1 MASKAIGHV
10 DCIVLELRAGIGGHE
25 ANLFAEQLL
34 KMYYHVAMKNNW
46 YFKILSLSR
55 APSEGIR
62 EAIIEVSG
70 VCVVARLAWEAGVHR
85 VQRVP
90 RTETKGRVH
99 TSTVTLA
106 VLPAF
111 ELAGPPSM
119 APQHLKIET
128 MRSTGAGGQH
138 VNTTDSAVRI
148 THLPTGISAMSSQR
162 SQHRNKATAL
172 TCLQLRLA

>member
-1 MASKAIGHV
+1 M
-10 DCIVLELRAGIGGHE
+10 
-25 ANLFAEQLL
+25 
-34 KMYYHVAMKNNW
+34 
-46 YFKILSLSR
+46 
-55 APSEGIR
+55 
-62 EAIIEVSG
+62 
-70 VCVVARLAWEAGVHR
+70 HR

-106 VLPAF
+106 VLPPI
-111 ELAGPPSM
+111 ELAVQP
-119 APQHLKIET
+119 AIDARHLKIET

-162 SQHRNKATAL
+162 SQHRNKANAL
-172 TCLQLRLA
+172 TCLRLRLGQHVTDAAKASRARQRAIQVSSAARTAKIRTYNFVQDRVTDHRLGTTAKGVAKVLAGAIELIVPFASC